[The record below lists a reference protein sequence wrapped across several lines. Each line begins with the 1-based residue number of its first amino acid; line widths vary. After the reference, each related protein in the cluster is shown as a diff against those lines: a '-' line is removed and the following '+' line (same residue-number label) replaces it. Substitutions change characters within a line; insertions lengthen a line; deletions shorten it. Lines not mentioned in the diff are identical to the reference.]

1 MRIMAI
7 NGSPRK
13 KWNTASLLGQALE
26 GAKSRGAA
34 VEIVHLYDLDFKGCV
49 SCFECKRIGGKN
61 YGHCA
66 VKDGLT
72 PVLERAAAADGLI
85 VGTPVYFGAETGET
99 RSFLERLCFP
109 YLTYTPGYAAIF
121 PRKIPTALVYT
132 MNIPEAAVPQWGYDI
147 FMERMRGVMARTFGA
162 CELLLATDTM
172 QFDDYDK
179 YLSTVWD
186 AAAKRKRHEEV
197 FPEDCA
203 KAFALGERL
212 TEPVPAA

>member
-1 MRIMAI
+1 MRILAV

-13 KWNTASLLGQALE
+13 KWNTATLLGRVLD
-26 GAKSRGAA
+26 GAQSRGAT
-34 VEIVHLYDLDFKGCV
+34 VELVHLYDLTYKGCV

-72 PVLERAAAADGLI
+72 TLLEQAAQADALV

-109 YLTYTPGYAAIF
+109 YLTYTPGYAPLF
-121 PRKIPTALVYT
+121 TRKIPTALVYT
-132 MNIPEAAVPQWGYDI
+132 MNVPETAVPQWGYDV
-147 FMERMRGVMARTFGA
+147 FMERMRATMARTFGA
-162 CELLLATDTM
+162 CELLLATDTL
-172 QFDDYDK
+172 QFNDYDK

-186 AAAKRKRHEEV
+186 AAAKRQRHEEV
-197 FPEDCA
+197 FPQDCA
-203 KAFALGERL
+203 KAYALGERL
-212 TEPVPAA
+212 AQGLPG